1 MPENA
6 IKPSE
11 VSEVL
16 LRQLQG
22 IDTSLKFDEVG
33 TVLQVSM
40 VWHVSMACAMQKPTN
55 FCNLKTV

>member
-1 MPENA
+1 MPENT

-22 IDTSLKFDEVG
+22 IDNSLKFDEVG
-33 TVLQVSM
+33 TVLGQRWCSTYLRLAQCRSQRAFAV
-40 VWHVSMACAMQKPTN
+40 
-55 FCNLKTV
+55 